1 MVYPLGSMDF
11 IIVLGSL
18 MSLKAYQSRSHG
30 WFLLILNI
38 VLIFG

>member
-1 MVYPLGSMDF
+1 MNVAVIF
-11 IIVLGSL
+11 GSL

-38 VLIFG
+38 VSIFG

>member
-1 MVYPLGSMDF
+1 MDY
-11 IIVLGSL
+11 IVVLGSL

-38 VLIFG
+38 VSIFG